1 MGEGT
6 RQLHALAVGKRMK
19 GFFCGPTSSPGHQP
33 RTLAS
38 VQFCSQH
45 ESLSLVALR
54 LSGALAMW
62 GQQTPLCPSLPVL
75 HRHRKQS
82 WWCPLFQG
90 ACPSPRGSNGQD
102 TGSLELGIWA
112 GFLVATLASVSW
124 CVICLPCGQCVR
136 GGTVAQG
143 KPECDE

>member
-6 RQLHALAVGKRMK
+6 RQLRALAVGKKNERL
-19 GFFCGPTSSPGHQP
+19 FLRPTSSPGHQP
-33 RTLAS
+33 R
-38 VQFCSQH
+38 SQN
-45 ESLSLVALR
+45 ESLNLVALR

-90 ACPSPRGSNGQD
+90 GCPSPRGSNGQD

-112 GFLVATLASVSW
+112 GFLVATLASVLV
-124 CVICLPCGQCVR
+124 CHLPPLRSVC
-136 GGTVAQG
+136 
-143 KPECDE
+143 